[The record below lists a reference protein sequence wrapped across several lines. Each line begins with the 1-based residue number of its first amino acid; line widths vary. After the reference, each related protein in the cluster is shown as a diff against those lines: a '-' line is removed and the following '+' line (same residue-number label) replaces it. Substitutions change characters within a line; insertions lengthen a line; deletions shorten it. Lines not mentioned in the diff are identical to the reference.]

1 MGYYKVIV
9 ALSNQREHGSCDCK
23 GLERKEKKVRE
34 SYLLSPFLNVVLD
47 EFFGV
52 FFEDVIDFVDQ
63 LVDVFLKLLAGLDDF
78 GVGFDFLFALRF
90 SSGLL
95 LALLFFHEHLPETG
109 S

>member
-1 MGYYKVIV
+1 VGYYKVIV
-9 ALSNQREHGSCDCK
+9 ALSNQRAMEAATVK
-23 GLERKEKKVRE
+23 GWREKKNKVRE

-52 FFEDVIDFVDQ
+52 FFEDVINFVDQ
-63 LVDVFLKLLAGLDDF
+63 LVDIFLKLLAGLDDF